1 MLGLARGGDT
11 VKDRIEFV
19 IKKATIKKVD
29 FAKRLNISQAF
40 VSQMCSGAAKP
51 SDRTIQD
58 ICREFGC
65 DEVWLRT
72 GVGEPFRQETRQEK
86 IMRFAVQTIKGSDEF
101 RKSFVSMLAK
111 LDPEDWENLSMIYRK
126 LLEEYKKD

>member
-1 MLGLARGGDT
+1 M
-11 VKDRIEFV
+11 KDRIELI
-19 IKKATIKKVD
+19 IKKANIKKVD

-40 VSQMCSGAAKP
+40 VSQMCSGVAKP

-72 GVGEPFRQETRQEK
+72 GEGEPFRQETRQEQ
-86 IMRFAVQTIKGSDEF
+86 IMRFAVQTVKGSDEF

-111 LDPEDWENLSMIYRK
+111 LDPEDWENLSKIYRK

>member
-1 MLGLARGGDT
+1 MHTRINEIVKKSGLT
-11 VKDRIEFV
+11 K
-19 IKKATIKKVD
+19 TD
-29 FAKRLNISQAF
+29 FAKRLGLSQPF
-40 VSQMCSGAAKP
+40 VSRICNGESTP
-51 SDRTIQD
+51 SDRTISD

-72 GVGEPFRQETRQEK
+72 GEGEPFRQETRQEQ
-86 IMRFAVQTIKGSDEF
+86 IMRFAVQTVKGSDEF

-111 LDPEDWENLSMIYRK
+111 LDPEDWENLSKIYRK

>member
-1 MLGLARGGDT
+1 M
-11 VKDRIEFV
+11 KDRIEFI
-19 IKKATIKKVD
+19 IKDANIKKVD

-51 SDRTIQD
+51 SDRTITD

-72 GVGEPFRQETRQEK
+72 GEGEPFRQESRQEL
-86 IMRFAVQTIKGSDEF
+86 IMRFAVQTVKGSNEF
-101 RKSFVSMLAK
+101 RKALVAMLAT
-111 LDPEDWENLSMIYRK
+111 LDDSEWDGLEK
-126 LLEEYKKD
+126 LLDKMLEQYKKD